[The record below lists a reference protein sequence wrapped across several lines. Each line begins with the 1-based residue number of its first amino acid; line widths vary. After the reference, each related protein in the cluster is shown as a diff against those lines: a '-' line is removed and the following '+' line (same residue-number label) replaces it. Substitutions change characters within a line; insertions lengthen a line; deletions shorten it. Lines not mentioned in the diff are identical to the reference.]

1 MRNVRDSLVL
11 AQHLACE
18 AVSDYY
24 AQLDTTSYPNKTWY
38 LIEVMTDEAY
48 ALSAVL
54 DILDMRDEVKA
65 LIDKMSDKC

>member
-11 AQHLACE
+11 AQHMACE
-18 AVSDYY
+18 GVSDYY